1 MAMNFMEAG
10 TEIES
15 ILSNINKEKNNV
27 ANIVANAIVT
37 RAKQGKINKSLPK
50 DIDGILNGLTVEEKY
65 KIMLNVAYYLA
76 NSTDYGNTPAP
87 TRNKKKASYDNDSYD
102 IFGRRGF

>member
-1 MAMNFMEAG
+1 MNFMEAG

-87 TRNKKKASYDNDSYD
+87 TRNKKKSSYDNDSYD

>member
-15 ILSNINKEKNNV
+15 ILSNITKEKNNV

-50 DIDGILNGLTVEEKY
+50 DIDGILSGLTVEEKY

-87 TRNKKKASYDNDSYD
+87 TRNKKKSSYDNDSYD

>member
-27 ANIVANAIVT
+27 ASIVANAIVN

-50 DIDGILNGLTVEEKY
+50 DIDGILNGLTTEEKY

-76 NSTDYGNTPAP
+76 NSTEYGNTPAP
-87 TRNKKKASYDNDSYD
+87 TRNKKKSSYDEDGFDFFS
-102 IFGRRGF
+102 RRGF

>member
-87 TRNKKKASYDNDSYD
+87 TRNKKKSSYDNDSYD